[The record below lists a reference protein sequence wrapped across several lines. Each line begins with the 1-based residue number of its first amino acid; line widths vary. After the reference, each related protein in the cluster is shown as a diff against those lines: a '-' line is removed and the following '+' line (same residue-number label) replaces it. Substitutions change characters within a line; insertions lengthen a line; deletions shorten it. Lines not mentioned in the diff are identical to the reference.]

1 MCIRRIEG
9 TDRRFTKDG
18 EEGGKG
24 REEKLSV
31 PYKLI
36 NLGANNCPAWFRESQ
51 IGGVDLAVFRGHAFS
66 ATIRQCVCPDRG
78 TAITPVNGSFLWLLA
93 RVCWHICKLL
103 VTNYSSGSSFSR
115 PPRSL
120 LRGGGLRSAKLPL
133 SPSSIFCYR
142 LKSSKSVTILSFTLD
157 SRLLKIRITINKRE
171 MRNKLRMFLRKYIK
185 K

>member
-1 MCIRRIEG
+1 MARRE
-9 TDRRFTKDG
+9 
-18 EEGGKG
+18 GKG

-103 VTNYSSGSSFSR
+103 VTNYSSGSS
-115 PPRSL
+115 L
-120 LRGGGLRSAKLPL
+120 LS
-133 SPSSIFCYR
+133 SSSISPTGR
-142 LKSSKSVTILSFTLD
+142 RSSFRQASALA
-157 SRLLKIRITINKRE
+157 LLNFLLPAKIVQIRDNFKFYTGLETVENSNYDNKRE
-171 MRNKLRMFLRKYIK
+171 MRNRLRMFLRKYIK